1 MFVNLGLPVSYQLF
15 HKIKMNPV
23 FLVHNSYKLGYIVL
37 TFKNIKPVMNISK
50 IYFYLNSCIREIV
63 SFLVIMLYTSL
74 RWMLHAIFKSESL
87 ITAVYVLTF

>member
-50 IYFYLNSCIREIV
+50 IYFYLYSCIREIV
-63 SFLVIMLYTSL
+63 SFLCHYATSL
-74 RWMLHAIFKSESL
+74 QWMLHDIFKSESL

>member
-1 MFVNLGLPVSYQLF
+1 MIPDKKKYFEVFVNWGLPVSYQLF

-63 SFLVIMLYTSL
+63 SFLCHY
-74 RWMLHAIFKSESL
+74 AIYFVTMDVTCD
-87 ITAVYVLTF
+87 I